1 MKANNVRKVLELGVG
16 YGRDTIFFAS
26 NGIEEILALDYSTT
40 AIEILDKVAK
50 EKGLPIKSQTFDVA
64 KNPLLFPDNYFYAVY
79 SHMLF
84 NMRFSED
91 ELHFAFSEVK
101 RVLKPKGLNF
111 FSVRNH
117 NDKSYGKG
125 KEVEKEIYD
134 IDGFQIRFFTEKQI
148 QDLVSAEGFE
158 LLWIKEEY

>member
-1 MKANNVRKVLELGVG
+1 
-16 YGRDTIFFAS
+16 
-26 NGIEEILALDYSTT
+26 
-40 AIEILDKVAK
+40 
-50 EKGLPIKSQTFDVA
+50 
-64 KNPLLFPDNYFYAVY
+64 
-79 SHMLF
+79 
-84 NMRFSED
+84 MRFSEE
-91 ELHFAFSEVK
+91 ELHFAFSELK
-101 RVLKPKGLNF
+101 RVLNPKGLNF

-158 LLWIKEEY
+158 ILWIKEEYEEPVTLYLVSSKKTL